1 MKREGGVP
9 GKARGARL
17 GDVLGAFLEEKG
29 LAPSI
34 ERQGVLLEWPAAVG
48 EAIAGVT
55 APRSITGQTLV
66 VEVRSSPWL
75 MELNLMKREILAR
88 LNEGRGD
95 APIEKLVFV
104 LAETR

>member
-1 MKREGGVP
+1 MSGGKPRKGEG
-9 GKARGARL
+9 GARL
-17 GDVLGAFLEEKG
+17 GDVLGSYLENQG

-48 EAIAGVT
+48 AAIDGVT
-55 APRSITGQTLV
+55 APRSITGGTLV

-75 MELNLMKREILAR
+75 MELNLMKREILTR

>member
-1 MKREGGVP
+1 
-9 GKARGARL
+9 
-17 GDVLGAFLEEKG
+17 
-29 LAPSI
+29 
-34 ERQGVLLEWPAAVG
+34 
-48 EAIAGVT
+48 
-55 APRSITGQTLV
+55 

-75 MELNLMKREILAR
+75 MELNLMKREILTR

>member
-1 MKREGGVP
+1 MSGGGTGKGEG
-9 GKARGARL
+9 GARL
-17 GDVLGAFLEEKG
+17 GEVLGSFLQDSG

-48 EAIAGVT
+48 PAIGGVT
-55 APRSITGQTLV
+55 SPRSITGGTLV

-75 MELNLMKREILAR
+75 MELNLMRREILAR

>member
-1 MKREGGVP
+1 MSRGKPPKGERGGM
-9 GKARGARL
+9 RL
-17 GDVLGAFLEEKG
+17 GEVLGSYLEDHG

-34 ERQGVLLEWPAAVG
+34 ERQGVLLEWPSAVG
-48 EAIAGVT
+48 AAIDRVT
-55 APRSITGQTLV
+55 APRSITGGTLV
-66 VEVRSSPWL
+66 VEVRSSSWL

-88 LNEGRGD
+88 LNEGRGE

>member
-1 MKREGGVP
+1 MSTGDP
-9 GKARGARL
+9 GSGKGGARL
-17 GDVLGAFLEEKG
+17 GDVLGGFLEQKG

-34 ERQGVLLEWPAAVG
+34 ERQGVLLEWPAKVG
-48 EAIAGVT
+48 PAIGGVT
-55 APRSITGQTLV
+55 SPRSITGGTLV

-75 MELNLMKREILAR
+75 MELNLMKRDILAR
-88 LNEGRGD
+88 LNEGRGE